1 MENKNC
7 QVVPDAQGNA
17 IRVSKNS
24 PEYGYVRVIQNK
36 VMFNANGWVSKKQ
49 LSTLVKG
56 KVEDLQDLG
65 FTSDTELAGNII
77 VMESFEPFNEKMPDR
92 DLKYAGDTGIVCCQN
107 GQPIYRTTAYD
118 ASGQLE
124 DTLIPHDN
132 GDAIRE
138 ANAEAE
144 QSETKTTK
152 KAKVKEEPVAE
163 VEEVKEEVVEM
174 EEETFE
180 L

>member
-1 MENKNC
+1 MN
-7 QVVPDAQGNA
+7 
-17 IRVSKNS
+17 
-24 PEYGYVRVIQNK
+24 PEFV
-36 VMFNANGWVSKKQ
+36 WW
-49 LSTLVKG
+49 KG

-65 FTSDTELAGNII
+65 FDADTELTGNII
-77 VMESFEPFNEKMPDR
+77 VMESFEPFSEKMPDR

-118 ASGQLE
+118 SSGQLE

-138 ANAEAE
+138 ANAEAA
-144 QSETKTTK
+144 QSETKSTK

-163 VEEVKEEVVEM
+163 KVEEVEEVVEM

>member
-1 MENKNC
+1 MENQIC
-7 QVVPDAQGNA
+7 QVIPDAQGNA
-17 IRVSKNS
+17 IRVSKNNS
-24 PEYGYVRVIQNK
+24 EYGFVRVTQDK

-65 FTSDTELAGNII
+65 FNADKQLSGNII
-77 VMESFEPFNEKMPDR
+77 VMESFEPFSEKFPDR
-92 DLKYAGDTGIVCCQN
+92 DLKKAGDTGIVCCQN

-118 ASGQLE
+118 QSGQLE

-132 GDAIRE
+132 GQAIRD

-144 QSETKTTK
+144 ESETKTTK